1 MFEVFMNRQEEKE
14 IELPVFKEYAIDFKK
29 KRRMYFTAQKFLLE
43 KRYFDYDIRFDAVI
57 FNGRGK
63 TPSRWIRNIIWGD
76 EIGF

>member
-1 MFEVFMNRQEEKE
+1 
-14 IELPVFKEYAIDFKK
+14 
-29 KRRMYFTAQKFLLE
+29 MYFTAQKFLLE
-43 KRYFDYDIRFDAVI
+43 KRYFDYEIRFDAVI